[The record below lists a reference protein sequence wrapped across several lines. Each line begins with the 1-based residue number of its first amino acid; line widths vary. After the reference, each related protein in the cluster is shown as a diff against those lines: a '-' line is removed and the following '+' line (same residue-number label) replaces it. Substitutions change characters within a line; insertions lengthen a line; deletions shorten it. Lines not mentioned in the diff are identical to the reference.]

1 MLRPLRSITAIRG
14 LKILVQSLLSALPLL
29 KDTIIVL
36 IFFLLIMAIAGMQL
50 MTGSLKNR
58 CVHLETG
65 KMLVDTNYRISDS
78 GVICGAL
85 KCPEEY
91 FCGKM
96 NANPDNGVTNFD
108 NIFYAFLG
116 VFQNITLE
124 GWSDTQKY
132 YEMSSGIFAIVFFI
146 PSVFIGAFFL
156 LNLTLAVINSSFSR
170 THEFYQKQFQEEK
183 EKKRKLLQLT
193 AKPEKSDEEDDHHDF
208 APEAEEM
215 EERKQEIGLTE
226 FYIAK
231 RAAGHMIKFYRK
243 RMEALANQK
252 KNEEEEKKQKEA

>member
-1 MLRPLRSITAIRG
+1 VLRPLRSITAIRG

-58 CVHLETG
+58 CVNLETG
-65 KMLVDTNYRISDS
+65 KMLVDPSFRISDT

-85 KCPEEY
+85 KCPVGY

-116 VFQNITLE
+116 TFQNITLE

-132 YEMSSGIFAIVFFI
+132 Y
-146 PSVFIGAFFL
+146 
-156 LNLTLAVINSSFSR
+156 
-170 THEFYQKQFQEEK
+170 
-183 EKKRKLLQLT
+183 
-193 AKPEKSDEEDDHHDF
+193 
-208 APEAEEM
+208 
-215 EERKQEIGLTE
+215 
-226 FYIAK
+226 
-231 RAAGHMIKFYRK
+231 
-243 RMEALANQK
+243 
-252 KNEEEEKKQKEA
+252 